1 LKVFLIGL
9 PGSGKSTLGQQ
20 LSGLLQLPFVDLDEE
35 IEKKAGKPVREIFAS
50 KGEDFFRET
59 EARILQHKIN
69 EVDSFVM
76 ATGGGAPCFHNGVEI
91 MNKAG
96 ITVFLDVP
104 VEVILVRMNEED
116 KATRPLLSAE
126 GLTTSERLKQLREQR
141 LKFYNQA
148 KITLRGR
155 KITVEEILAK
165 IPKS

>member
-59 EARILQHKIN
+59 EARILRSEIS
-69 EVDSFVM
+69 ELDSFVM
-76 ATGGGAPCFHNGVEI
+76 ATGGGAPCFHDGMDI
-91 MNKAG
+91 MNKTG

-104 VEVILVRMNEED
+104 VEVILLRMNEEE
-116 KATRPLLSAE
+116 KAVRPLLSSAKH
-126 GLTTSERLKQLREQR
+126 TTSERLTQLREQR

-148 KITLRGR
+148 KIILTGQE
-155 KITVEEILAK
+155 ITVEEILRR
-165 IPKS
+165 IPKN